1 MFWHWELVIGIL
13 TIALMTFIEIKSQK
27 IDNGKN
33 IKWIKERF
41 TWILTFLLFG
51 LAICF
56 TATILLTET
65 YANSG
70 KNVPVPV
77 ILQLL
82 QFSSWDAV
90 HSFLTDNF
98 LGIFYIFVIPM
109 LFFREIGLWK
119 SIQIA
124 LLTTSM
130 AYFIPVITEHYWF
143 FIHEL
148 FGFRDFWDLYENGV
162 PTWFSNRIISGI
174 SIIIAFF
181 ILRAQLP
188 EEERLFNFQFFK
200 RKLAYLKLVDK
211 NLK

>member
-1 MFWHWELVIGIL
+1 MFWHWELVTSIL
-13 TIALMTFIEIKSQK
+13 TIVLMVFIEITSQK
-27 IDNGKN
+27 TDKVKKIE
-33 IKWIKERF
+33 WIKGRF
-41 TWILTFLLFG
+41 NLILTFLLLV

-65 YANSG
+65 YAKSG
-70 KNVPVPV
+70 KDIPVPV

-82 QFSSWDAV
+82 QFLTWDAV
-90 HSFLTDNF
+90 NSFLTDNF
-98 LGIFYIFVIPM
+98 LGVFCIFVIPM
-109 LFFREIGLWK
+109 LFFREVGLWK

-143 FIHEL
+143 FTHDL
-148 FGFRDFWDLYENGV
+148 MGFRDFGDLYANGA
-162 PTWFSNRIISGI
+162 PEWFFGRIISAI
-174 SIIIAFF
+174 SLSIAFF

-188 EEERLFNFQFFK
+188 EKERLFKFRFFK
-200 RKLAYLKLVDK
+200 RKLDYFKSLYK

>member
-1 MFWHWELVIGIL
+1 MFWYWELVIGIL

-41 TWILTFLLFG
+41 TWILTLLLFG

-98 LGIFYIFVIPM
+98 LGLFCIFVIPM
-109 LFFREIGLWK
+109 LFFREVGLWK

-124 LLTTSM
+124 LLTTSI

-143 FIHEL
+143 FIHDL
-148 FGFRDFWDLYENGV
+148 MGFREFGDLYENGA
-162 PTWFSNRIISGI
+162 PAWFSNRIIAGI

-181 ILRAQLP
+181 ISRAQLP
-188 EEERLFNFQFFK
+188 EQERLFNFHFFK
-200 RKLAYLKLVDK
+200 RKLDYLKSVYK

>member
-1 MFWHWELVIGIL
+1 MFWHWELIACIL
-13 TIALMTFIEIKSQK
+13 TIVLMVFIEATSQK
-27 IDNGKN
+27 TDKGKK
-33 IKWIKERF
+33 IKWVKERF
-41 TWILTFLLFG
+41 NLLLTFLLLG

-56 TATILLTET
+56 TATVLLTD
-65 YANSG
+65 AFA
-70 KNVPVPV
+70 KNAKDVPVPV

-82 QFSSWDAV
+82 QFLSWD
-90 HSFLTDNF
+90 
-98 LGIFYIFVIPM
+98 G
-109 LFFREIGLWK
+109 K